1 MSMYE
6 MSRKRGM
13 EMPVGRNP
21 MSPSLNRE
29 PSIQDILNERHKQRF
44 MPGEAGSNNMSS
56 MNTFFGNVPP
66 NVATEQNKE
75 RILQNIPQPN
85 PYKGDFIDSPIGQNM
100 PPWLRK
106 MLMGGEGV
114 LPESPPA
121 MDENYEI
128 AGMGQGLGGLLGH
141 SISGGMY

>member
-6 MSRKRGM
+6 MNRGPQQM

-29 PSIQDILNERHKQRF
+29 PSIQDILNERHKERF
-44 MPGEAGSNNMSS
+44 MPGQASSNNMSS

-66 NVATEQNKE
+66 NFATE
-75 RILQNIPQPN
+75 NIPQN
-85 PYKGDFIDSPIGQNM
+85 PYSGNFTDSPISQNM

-121 MDENYEI
+121 MDENYEM
-128 AGMGQGLGGLLGH
+128 AGMGQGLGGLLGQ
-141 SISGGMY
+141 SLSGGMY

>member
-6 MSRKRGM
+6 MSRGPQGM

-29 PSIQDILNERHKQRF
+29 PSIQDILNERNKERF
-44 MPGEAGSNNMSS
+44 LPGEASSSRMPNM
-56 MNTFFGNVPP
+56 NKFFGNVPP
-66 NVATEQNKE
+66 NFATE
-75 RILQNIPQPN
+75 NIPQPN
-85 PYKGDFIDSPIGQNM
+85 PYRGDFIDSPIGQNM

-121 MDENYEI
+121 MDENYEM